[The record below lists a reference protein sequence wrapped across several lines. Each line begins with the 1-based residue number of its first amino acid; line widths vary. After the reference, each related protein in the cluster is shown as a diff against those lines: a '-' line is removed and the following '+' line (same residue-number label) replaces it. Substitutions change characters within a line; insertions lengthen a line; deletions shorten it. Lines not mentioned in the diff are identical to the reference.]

1 MIKSSLLIL
10 CLIFIAGASSTSRSF
25 QAEQTHGQ
33 WLRERYEEATSI
45 KVGMTRADL
54 KKLFYEDG
62 GLQSVPEFRYV
73 LKSSGLIKVDVEFD
87 SPEGMNHRTA
97 TDELIHIK
105 SISKPYL
112 EEMFLD

>member
-1 MIKSSLLIL
+1 MIKRSLLIC
-10 CLIFIAGASSTSRSF
+10 CLMIIAGASSMSHSF

-33 WLRERYEEATSI
+33 WLKERYEEATSI

-54 KKLFYEDG
+54 KKLYYEDG
-62 GLQSVPEFRYV
+62 GFQSATKYRYV

-87 SPEGMNHRTA
+87 SPGDMNNRTA
-97 TDELIHIK
+97 TDQLIRIK